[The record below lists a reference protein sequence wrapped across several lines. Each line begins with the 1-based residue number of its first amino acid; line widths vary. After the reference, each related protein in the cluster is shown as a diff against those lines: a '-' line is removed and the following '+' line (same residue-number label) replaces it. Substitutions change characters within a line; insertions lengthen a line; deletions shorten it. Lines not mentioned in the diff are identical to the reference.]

1 MNLPWLHRDPATEGE
16 LDDAEK
22 ALCFKIPDS
31 LRVIYR
37 LHNGQMAVSSAG
49 QCHGLFGG

>member
-1 MNLPWLHRDPATEGE
+1 MNLLWPHRDPATEGE

-22 ALCFKIPDS
+22 ALRSKIPDS

-37 LHNGQMAVSSAG
+37 LHNGQMAFTVDG